1 VRPVKGRELIC
12 GSLQCL
18 AFNCN
23 NSVTCSGQVVRL
35 EPVRTSLVV
44 LSLPLLA
51 GEGLLSQ
58 WIIGGQ
64 YIGLFPG
71 V

>member
-1 VRPVKGRELIC
+1 
-12 GSLQCL
+12 
-18 AFNCN
+18 
-23 NSVTCSGQVVRL
+23 VVRL